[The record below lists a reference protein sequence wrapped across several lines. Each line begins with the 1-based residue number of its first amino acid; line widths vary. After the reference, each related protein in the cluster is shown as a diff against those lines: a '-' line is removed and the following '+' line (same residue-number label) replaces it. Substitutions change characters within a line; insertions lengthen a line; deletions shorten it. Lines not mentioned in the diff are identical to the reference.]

1 MINTMAY
8 EAFTMIRIHFLPLN
22 IILNTTRLN
31 PNESKKKMIA
41 TIVCI
46 KNNEIN
52 PKTINTLESIAS
64 SLIFLISIDFLL
76 CNTLYFIMKPMTML
90 DDQA

>member
-1 MINTMAY
+1 MAY
-8 EAFTMIRIHFLPLN
+8 ETLTMIRIHFLPLN

-41 TIVCI
+41 TMVCI
-46 KNNEIN
+46 KIM
-52 PKTINTLESIAS
+52 KSI
-64 SLIFLISIDFLL
+64 LKDQYIREYCKQFDFLISIDFLL
-76 CNTLYFIMKPMTML
+76 YNTLYFIMKPMTML